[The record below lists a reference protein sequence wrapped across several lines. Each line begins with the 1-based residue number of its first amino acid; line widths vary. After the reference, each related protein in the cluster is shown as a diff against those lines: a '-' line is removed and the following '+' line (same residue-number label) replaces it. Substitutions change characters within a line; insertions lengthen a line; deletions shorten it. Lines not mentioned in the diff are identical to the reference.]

1 MDVMKWIRMTNLY
14 MCALLL
20 LVYSLVHN
28 VDCDIICL
36 VDIRPILFLVIHIK
50 NLVCRLGINAYARI
64 YNRATI
70 SKYLFTFH
78 LLLFVYS
85 LLLWYVMPRVI
96 SVLDHHIVES
106 PHQRFF
112 YFNHTQYTA
121 RHDDFTKFIYTLRGF
136 QGEDTEMACQYPFNV
151 GQLLWLLDGEQLV
164 NSRRYD
170 IFWRNSTQYRT
181 RVLRIRLLTHRDF
194 GTYSLVVNHR
204 NKTATELVRRG
215 EMQLRNKFTL
225 YSAVCEYILIEDLP
239 QVETIMVPQGG
250 IFNVRF
256 SYISSSEYMYVDKAI
271 NGQPLELVCD
281 EVKDRGSWLMYLY
294 IRYIRGQKEL
304 TYFSSTEIPL
314 NTPLFSHNVLVSRS
328 GIHMCP
334 KAFGNLSVSYFRRI
348 FKHKKRRFEL
358 IEIEDAQSYIIAPS
372 RSPFL
377 DWIIDV
383 LCRAKPT
390 AGYTTMNEST
400 LQEMSLYNLAI
411 ELCVFILLVVFGPI
425 LVFLTVLCAW
435 RIDITL
441 CFLKR
446 QRSRQSR
453 RYNQTC
459 TYIVCCEEDTRW
471 SVGIIDSVITEKGDI
486 TYIHNRDTHPGQTE
500 LEGIGAGMKKCPTF
514 VIVVSEFAVEDPMW
528 QHQVNVILDRLVR
541 REVPVYNVLFV
552 RLDGAR
558 YPAAADVIHGR
569 KVTIID
575 WEERNMQEQY
585 VQARCD
591 EVRCWVLASD
601 PNLYLTNG

>member
-1 MDVMKWIRMTNLY
+1 MGVMEWIRMTNLY

-20 LVYSLVHN
+20 VVYSLVHN

-36 VDIRPILFLVIHIK
+36 VDMRPILFLVIEIK
-50 NLVCRLGINAYARI
+50 NRVCLLGINAYARI

-70 SKYLFTFH
+70 SKCPFTFQ
-78 LLLFVYS
+78 LLLFLYS
-85 LLLWYVMPRVI
+85 LLWCYIMRTVI
-96 SVLDHHIVES
+96 SVMDHHIVES
-106 PHQRFF
+106 PHPRFF
-112 YFNHTQYTA
+112 FFNHTEYTA

-136 QGEDTEMACQYPFNV
+136 QGEDTEMACQYSFNG
-151 GQLLWLLDGEQLV
+151 GQPLWLLDGEQLV

-170 IFWRNSTQYRT
+170 IFWRNSTKYRT

-239 QVETIMVPQGG
+239 QLETIMVPIGG

-256 SYISSSEYMYVDKAI
+256 SYISSSEYIYVDKTI

-281 EVKDRGSWLMYLY
+281 EVKDQGSWLMYLY
-294 IRYIRGQKEL
+294 FTYIRGQKEL
-304 TYFSSTEIPL
+304 TYFSSKKIPL
-314 NTPLFSHNVLVSRS
+314 NTPLFYNNVLSSYSR
-328 GIHMCP
+328 IHMCP
-334 KAFGNLSVSYFRRI
+334 KAFGNLSVSYFQRI
-348 FKHKKRRFEL
+348 FNHEKRRFNL

-377 DWIIDV
+377 DWITDV
-383 LCRAKPT
+383 SGLAKPT
-390 AGYTTMNEST
+390 AGYTTMNEYT
-400 LQEMSLYNLAI
+400 LQEMSLYNRAI
-411 ELCVFILLVVFGPI
+411 ELCVSIFLVVFGLI
-425 LVFLTVLCAW
+425 EVFQIVFSAMF
-435 RIDITL
+435 IVITL
-441 CFLKR
+441 CFRKR

-471 SVGIIDSVITEKGDI
+471 SVGIFDSVITEKRDT
-486 TYIHNRDTHPGQTE
+486 TYIHYRDTHPGQTE
-500 LEGIGAGMKKCPTF
+500 LEGIGAGMRKCSTF
-514 VIVVSEFAVEDPMW
+514 AIVVSEFAVEDPMW
-528 QHQVNVILDRLVR
+528 QHQVDVILDRLVR
-541 REVPVYNVLFV
+541 TDVPVYNVLVV

-558 YPAAADVIHGR
+558 YPAAADVIRGR
-569 KVTIID
+569 KVTTID
-575 WEERNMQEQY
+575 WEERNTQEQY

-591 EVRCWVLASD
+591 EVRRWVLASD
-601 PNLYLTNG
+601 PNL

>member
-20 LVYSLVHN
+20 VVYSLVHN

-50 NLVCRLGINAYARI
+50 NLVCRLGINAYVRI

-70 SKYLFTFH
+70 SIYLLTFH
-78 LLLFVYS
+78 LLLVVCS
-85 LLLWYVMPRVI
+85 LLWLYIMPRVI

-112 YFNHTQYTA
+112 FFNHTKYTA

-136 QGEDTEMACQYPFNV
+136 QGEDTEMTCQYPFNG
-151 GQLLWLLDGEQLV
+151 GQPLWLLDGEQLV

-170 IFWRNSTQYRT
+170 IFWRNSTEYRT

-194 GTYSLVVNHR
+194 GTYSLVVNHW
-204 NKTATELVRRG
+204 NKTAEDLVRRG
-215 EMQLRNKFTL
+215 EVQLRNKFTL

-239 QVETIMVPQGG
+239 QVETIMVPHGG
-250 IFNVRF
+250 IFKVRF
-256 SYISSSEYMYVDKAI
+256 SYSSSSEYIYVDKAI
-271 NGQPLELVCD
+271 NGKPLELVCD
-281 EVKDRGSWLMYLY
+281 EDQGSWLMYIY
-294 IRYIRGQKEL
+294 ITYILGQKEL

-314 NTPLFSHNVLVSRS
+314 NTALFSHNVLFSHS

-348 FKHKKRRFEL
+348 FNLKKRRFEL

-377 DWIIDV
+377 DLIIDV
-383 LCRAKPT
+383 LGWAKPT
-390 AGYTTMNEST
+390 AGYTTMNEYT
-400 LQEMSLYNLAI
+400 LQEMSLYNRAI
-411 ELCVFILLVVFGPI
+411 ELYVFIFLGFFCLI
-425 LVFLTVLCAW
+425 LVFLIVFCAGL
-435 RIDITL
+435 IVITL

-471 SVGIIDSVITEKGDI
+471 SVGIIDSVITEKGDT

-500 LEGIGAGMKKCPTF
+500 LGGIGAGMRKCPTF

-528 QHQVNVILDRLVR
+528 QHQVDVILYRLVR

-569 KVTIID
+569 NVTIID
-575 WEERNMQEQY
+575 WEERSMQEQY